1 MTVPHVPTPQRAPM
15 SKGIH
20 QRDLLKCLALTPA
33 TLPTAP
39 VGAIR
44 QGDWKLIEFF
54 EDGRSELYNLAEDIG
69 EQPNLAAAM
78 PRRTNELHQMARAW
92 RESLHAPVPTK
103 RDPKYSPDPETGNS
117 QARRVAQN
125 KDE

>member
-1 MTVPHVPTPQRAPM
+1 MPRPDSCHPAHRPGGSDPPRA
-15 SKGIH
+15 
-20 QRDLLKCLALTPA
+20 R
-33 TLPTAP
+33 
-39 VGAIR
+39 
-44 QGDWKLIEFF
+44 KLIEFF

-78 PRRTNELHQMARAW
+78 PRKTNELHQMLRAW